1 MNKTA
6 FRVLFAV
13 AAVAVMAIIAPVIW
27 AAASAGLG
35 LIALAAI
42 GVTGFAS
49 IQMLPLIGQKIE
61 NFVLKARKAEARKN
75 PIEQLQN
82 FFIEKKKRVEMF
94 KTAVV
99 GINAQIGNLEAMVK
113 DRKRNKPN
121 YDSSEEDNAIR
132 QMRQVHKAMV
142 VKYENAN
149 AALQA
154 LQETIEEKKFK
165 WQFGQAGQAAIAA
178 LNATSGEDLINQ
190 MLADEASTAVLENFN
205 KVFAELEL
213 EATHLTETK
222 QLSFDSGLTLD
233 ISGINL
239 SQKVS

>member
-42 GVTGFAS
+42 GVTGFAG

>member
-42 GVTGFAS
+42 GVTGFTG